1 MQKTKNF
8 IELEKII
15 YDNPL
20 SRNLRFTNICAN
32 STNEIFYYDCLLPE
46 VVLLNRINVLAWKSG
61 QLSDEKKF
69 PFSTNKNVNVKEQ
82 PKFDKFC
89 WNEAAQKAEK
99 MIPFLEVLVVE
110 KLFDPE
116 FADMINDRIEN
127 IKRFFDIS
135 KHHNSISK
143 NFQQDNFSI
152 GKTNMSAIIDFNELK
167 SHKTFKEIKF
177 LNKDK
182 DKIYILIEKIFH
194 NFKLLS
200 KYQVSEIYLQ
210 VKKIDTYLDNH
221 LKNIYFCHDF
231 TFLNFE
237 EESLSILNKINN
249 YLTSEVDKYLEQCI
263 DNQLSI
269 INNIQENFSHNFI

>member
-1 MQKTKNF
+1 MQKTKKF

-20 SRNLRFTNICAN
+20 SRNLRFTNICAY
-32 STNEIFYYDCLLPE
+32 STNQIFYYDCLVPE
-46 VVLLNRINVLAWKSG
+46 VVLLNRVKVLGWKNG
-61 QLSDEKKF
+61 QLSEKDF
-69 PFSTNKNVNVKEQ
+69 PFSTKDNVNVKEQ
-82 PKFDKFC
+82 PKFDKLC
-89 WNEAAQKAEK
+89 WSEAVQKAEK
-99 MIPFLEVLVVE
+99 IIPFLEVLVVE

-116 FADMINDRIEN
+116 FADIINDRIEN

-135 KHHNSISK
+135 KNHKSFLT
-143 NFQQDNFSI
+143 NFQQRNIDLK
-152 GKTNMSAIIDFNELK
+152 KTNINDTFIDFNSLK

-182 DKIYILIEKIFH
+182 DEIYILLEKIFH
-194 NFKLLS
+194 NFELLS

-221 LKNIYFCHDF
+221 LKNIYFCQDF

-237 EESLSILNKINN
+237 EESLSMLNKINN
-249 YLTSEVDKYLEQCI
+249 YLTSEVDNYLEQCI

-269 INNIQENFSHNFI
+269 INDIQANFSNNFS